1 MKKMLAT
8 ILAFTIVLGILAACG
23 TAGDAVDAVTG
34 DTAAQ
39 AEQPAQGGQQQAE
52 APPAAGSRI
61 EGGTLIAGG
70 AIIDAQLAANNPFLP
85 HGQIAIAILDY
96 IYERLLFMNVVSGE
110 LEPML
115 ATGFEWSPDYLELI
129 FTIREGVVW
138 HDGAPF
144 GPDDVVFTFDIL
156 RDYPIFDRHALWSR
170 LRNVRAEG
178 NTVVFELYD
187 VFLSLPFFMDE
198 IRIVP
203 KHLWQDLPDASLH
216 LNPTPVGTGPFM
228 WRTHNIGT
236 DVQLDANPN
245 YYLGAPIADEMLFL
259 LYNNTINLS
268 LALLNGDLHWA
279 HGISVQ
285 FVPEFRSTPNAVLQ
299 NLPGLN
305 VFVVNL
311 NHEHELLAD
320 PVVRRAMAMAIN
332 QYDLRTRVEHGVVFP
347 QSIGFLPDGFGEFVS
362 REAYETLDFDAAG
375 AVELLEAA
383 GYVRGS
389 DGIFVAPN
397 GSRLSFTYHNQT
409 ASPSQQMAAGMIQQW
424 LLNIGVE
431 ILPRLGTGPE
441 LTHLQ
446 QTGQFELIQRHII
459 IPPDPIGALNS
470 VFHSS
475 MTAPTG
481 YPTPGLNFFRYRN
494 PVVDALLDEAASS
507 TDTARRIEIAHEIQM
522 ILAEDT
528 VFLPMYG
535 TGVRIPHFR
544 DQNVG
549 GWRDDAPVIAN
560 RNVIHLYLT
569 QQ

>member
-1 MKKMLAT
+1 MKRVLAS
-8 ILAFTIVLGILAACG
+8 ILTLTMVLSILAACAPAEG
-23 TAGDAVDAVTG
+23 GGEPAEQAVTPP
-34 DTAAQ
+34 
-39 AEQPAQGGQQQAE
+39 PAQGA
-52 APPAAGSRI
+52 APADVTPAAPGTPMQ
-61 EGGTLIAGG
+61 GGTLITGG

-115 ATGFEWSPDYLELI
+115 ATGFEWGPDYLSLI

-144 GPDDVVFTFDIL
+144 GPDDVVFTFGVL
-156 RDYPIFDRHALWSR
+156 RDYPIFDRHALWSHIR
-170 LRNVRAEG
+170 DVRAEG
-178 NTVVFELYD
+178 NTVVFDLHH

-203 KHLWQDLPDASLH
+203 RHLWENLPDASLH
-216 LNPTPVGTGPFM
+216 LNETPVGTGPFI
-228 WRTHNIGT
+228 WRSHTVGT
-236 DVQLDANPN
+236 EVHLDANPY
-245 YYLGAPIADEMLFL
+245 YYLGAPIVDDMLFL

-268 LALLNGDLHWA
+268 LALLNGDLHWS

-285 FVPEFRSTPNAVLQ
+285 FVPEFRNAPYAVLQ

-320 PVVRRAMAMAIN
+320 PAVRRAMAMAIN

-347 QSIGFLPDGFGEFVS
+347 QSIGFLPDAFGDYVS
-362 REAYETLDFDAAG
+362 REAMEALNFDPAG
-375 AVELLEAA
+375 AIEVLEEA

-389 DGIFVAPN
+389 DGIFAAPDGN
-397 GSRLSFTYHNQT
+397 RLSFTYHNQT

-424 LLNIGVE
+424 LLNIGIE

-446 QTGQFELIQRHII
+446 QTGQFELIQRHITV
-459 IPPDPIGALNS
+459 PPDPIGTLNS

-494 PVVDALLDEAASS
+494 PAVDALLDEAVIS
-507 TDTARRIEIAHEIQM
+507 TDQARRMEIAREIQM

-535 TGVRIPHFR
+535 TGPRFPHFR
-544 DQNVG
+544 GLYVG
-549 GWRDDAPVIAN
+549 GWRDDAPIVAN
-560 RNVIHLYLT
+560 RNIIYLYLK
-569 QQ
+569 QR